1 MKSKHKIANSNDE
14 SLEERL
20 EIMNNRITSLTNE
33 HKLKTIEFKECD
45 VKYSKLEN
53 NNQELREMIKSMEK
67 QKQGNK
73 SIQCFSRRSDISTQ
87 TDDNNANA
95 YAKLLVKTNLL
106 EKNLEENKEKLEKQ
120 INENTKIKTENKSLL
135 DKSLEDKIEGRNNPE
150 PNTHNHINEEKL
162 SRQEIEMIIERNV
175 EKKLDKFEAIIKNV
189 LEVKLEENATLV
201 EGRVTK
207 LVNDNKTYAESVSNK
222 IQDCNKS
229 IIKPAKN
236 DRNNWC

>member
-1 MKSKHKIANSNDE
+1 MKSNYKIANSNDE

-20 EIMNNRITSLTNE
+20 GIMNNRITSLTNKL
-33 HKLKTIEFKECD
+33 KLKTIEFKECD

-120 INENTKIKTENKSLL
+120 INENTKIKTENKRFL
-135 DKSLEDKIEGRNNPE
+135 DKSLEYKIEGRNNPE

-162 SRQEIEMIIERNV
+162 SRQEIEMIIEKNV

-189 LEVKLEENATLV
+189 LEVKENATLV

-229 IIKPAKN
+229 IIKAANNNAKFVQ
-236 DRNNWC
+236 